1 MKKIAIVL
9 VFCLLFAAAACAP
22 SRNEPSQATEM
33 QNADEEHT
41 FSLPPGEDVFYGM
54 IVANM
59 GNTLLVT
66 QNNTDGKTAGLYT
79 LSAQYLDS
87 KQDASLLVPGTYFKL
102 YYGGFIMESY
112 PMQFGNPHVFTCEN
126 TKADIV
132 TPLVEFV
139 RDKIPDSAEWLALD
153 LTGVEDLTDGECAAV
168 EYLLQMKAGEMFHV
182 AHYDSTC
189 PPVQEYLHAENAPAN
204 GAHLSVEARL
214 QNGKLVGSWR
224 LTDTENVHE
233 GTTELLIPYYLN

>member
-9 VFCLLFAAAACAP
+9 VFCLLFAASACVQTQTD
-22 SRNEPSQATEM
+22 PSQVTKP
-33 QNADEEHT
+33 QNADEEYT

-66 QNNTDGKTAGLYT
+66 KNETDGKTSGIYT
-79 LSAQYLDS
+79 LSSQYLDS

-132 TPLVEFV
+132 TPLTEFV
-139 RDKIPDSAEWLALD
+139 LEKIPSDATWIALD
-153 LTGVEDLTDGECAAV
+153 LTGVEGLSDGESEAV
-168 EYLLQMKAGEMFHV
+168 FYLLECNKTVACDVVRFDPSALTTEELLNNENTPAGGAVLKVE
-182 AHYDSTC
+182 
-189 PPVQEYLHAENAPAN
+189 
-204 GAHLSVEARL
+204 AHL
-214 QNGKLVGSWR
+214 QNEKLVGSWR
-224 LTDTENVHE
+224 LTDNENVRE